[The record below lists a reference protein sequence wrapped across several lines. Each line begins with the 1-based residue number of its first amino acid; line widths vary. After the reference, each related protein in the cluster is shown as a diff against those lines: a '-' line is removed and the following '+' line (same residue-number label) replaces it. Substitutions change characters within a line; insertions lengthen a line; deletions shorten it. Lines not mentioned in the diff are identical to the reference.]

1 MHGARHVQPSAELL
15 RALYYHLLFPAL
27 NRSGLGASVH
37 VEMRRRLLLKK
48 KKKHLMEVEEKKH
61 LNKTNENKNTKMVYT
76 ECQ

>member
-27 NRSGLGASVH
+27 NGSGLGASVH

-48 KKKHLMEVEEKKH
+48 KKTLNGGRREKTLKQ
-61 LNKTNENKNTKMVYT
+61 NERKQEHKNGLY
-76 ECQ
+76 